1 MHLEILT
8 PDKKVY
14 EGEIISV
21 QVPGADG
28 SFQVLKNHAP
38 LISTLGVGKVK
49 VVEADK
55 SEKFFEVNQG
65 VIEVVKNKIILLSE
79 KV

>member
-1 MHLEILT
+1 MILEIVT

-14 EGEIISV
+14 SGSIKLV

-28 SFQVLKNHAP
+28 SFEVLKNHAP
-38 LISTLGVGKVK
+38 LISTLGKGTVK
-49 VVEADK
+49 VIDQDDNVEHFEI
-55 SEKFFEVNQG
+55 EKG
-65 VIEVVKNKIILLSE
+65 VIEVNKNKVIVLAE